1 MRNILLHIF
10 LLVLASSVQAQSV
23 RVANYYGDRQAA
35 VSLTFDDGVQE
46 HYTLVAPHLDR
57 YCLKAT
63 FAINGQFIGD
73 IDDHYAPRMTWKE
86 CRELVSNGH
95 ELANH
100 AWSHKNLTH
109 VDQSALMAEI
119 SRNDSIILCETG
131 VFPKSFVYPYNG
143 MSKEIVES
151 CEAGRVGSRT
161 SQYALGQRNSKSTE
175 ASINKWVDG
184 LVANQEWGV
193 AMLHGIYTG
202 WDRWDEPWVLWDFFK
217 RLAYRNDTIWTAT
230 FSDVQAYV
238 KERDAVVLK
247 TEYRRKVL
255 TISPSIDLDS
265 TMFAMPLTLIIE
277 GMDMSRCVKV
287 VQDGKT
293 LQVTAKPDYYIV
305 DINPYGS
312 PITVSYADHSVLEGK
327 SITLIGDSY
336 VYNHACPQSETW
348 HYKVA
353 AKHGMTYTNLGKN
366 GICIA
371 YHRSRFGEPLCVR
384 YKSIPRESDYIVI
397 VAGHNDAYF
406 VNEDVEQQVVF
417 RERMN
422 ELLIGL
428 KRDFP
433 QARIGWVTPWN
444 VGYEGFPATIAIIKE
459 LCHKHGIPVLDAA
472 RTSGI
477 NPNDAAFRSKYF
489 QRPNDTAH
497 LNNAGHDLLIHW
509 GEQFLM
515 GL

>member
-10 LLVLASSVQAQSV
+10 LLALSISLQAQTV
-23 RVANYYGDRQAA
+23 RIADFYGDRQAA
-35 VSLTFDDGVQE
+35 VSLTFDDGIQE

-73 IDDHYAPRMTWKE
+73 IDDRYAPRMTWEE
-86 CRELVSNGH
+86 CRRLIDNGH

-100 AWSHKNLTH
+100 SWSHKNLTN
-109 VDQSALMAEI
+109 VDKDALMAEI
-119 SRNDSIILCETG
+119 CRNDSIIQCETG

-143 MSKEIVES
+143 MNQEVVEL
-151 CEAGRVGSRT
+151 CEKGRIGSRT

-175 ASINKWVDG
+175 ASINTGVDG
-184 LVANQEWGV
+184 LVANKEWGV

-217 RLAYRNDTIWTAT
+217 RLAYRSDTIWTAT

-238 KERDAVVLK
+238 KERDAIILR
-247 TEYRRKVL
+247 TDYRRKVL
-255 TISPSIDLDS
+255 TITPSIDLDS
-265 TMFAMPLTLIIE
+265 AVFDMPLTMIIE
-277 GMDMSRCVKV
+277 GMDMTRCVNV

-312 PITVSYADHSVLEGK
+312 PITVSYADESVLEGK
-327 SITLIGDSY
+327 NITVIGDSY
-336 VYNHACPQSETW
+336 VYNHSCPQNETW

-353 AKHGMTYTNLGKN
+353 AKNGMSYTNLGKN

-406 VNEDVEQQVVF
+406 VNEDIQQQVVL
-417 RERMN
+417 RERMD
-422 ELLIGL
+422 ELLTGL

-459 LCHKHGIPVLDAA
+459 VCRKHGVPVLDAA
-472 RTSGI
+472 QTSGV
-477 NPNDAAFRSKYF
+477 NPNDAAFRGKYF

-509 GEQFLM
+509 GEQFLL

>member
-10 LLVLASSVQAQSV
+10 LLALSISLQAQTV
-23 RVANYYGDRQAA
+23 RIADFYGDRQAA
-35 VSLTFDDGVQE
+35 VSLTFDDGIQE

-73 IDDHYAPRMTWKE
+73 IDDRYAPRMTWEE
-86 CRELVSNGH
+86 CRRLIDNGH

-100 AWSHKNLTH
+100 SWSHKNLTN
-109 VDQSALMAEI
+109 VDKSALMAEI
-119 SRNDSIILCETG
+119 SRNDSIIVSETG
-131 VFPKSFVYPYNG
+131 VFPRSFVYPYNG
-143 MSKEIVES
+143 MSKEIVEL
-151 CEAGRVGSRT
+151 CEAKRIGSRT
-161 SQYALGQRNSKSTE
+161 SQFGLGQRNSKSTE
-175 ASINKWVDG
+175 ASIDKWVDD
-184 LVANQEWGV
+184 LVANKEWGV

-202 WDRWDEPWVLWDFFK
+202 WDRWDEPWVLWNFFK
-217 RLAYRNDTIWTAT
+217 QLAFRSDTIWTAT

-238 KERDAVVLK
+238 KERDAVMLK
-247 TEYRRKVL
+247 TASRKKVL
-255 TISPSIDLDS
+255 TIIPSIDLDS
-265 TMFAMPLTLIIE
+265 TVFDMPLTMIIE
-277 GMDMSRCVKV
+277 GMDMTRCVSV

-312 PITVSYADHSVLEGK
+312 PITVSYADESVLEGK
-327 SITLIGDSY
+327 NITVIGDSY
-336 VYNHACPQSETW
+336 VYNHSCPQNETW

-353 AKHGMTYTNLGKN
+353 AKNGMSYTNLGKN

-406 VNEDVEQQVVF
+406 VNEDLQQQEVL
-417 RERMN
+417 RTKMD
-422 ELLIGL
+422 ELLLGL
-428 KRDFP
+428 KRNFP

-444 VGYEGFPATIAIIKE
+444 VEYKGFPATIAIIKE
-459 LCHKHGIPVLDAA
+459 VCQKHGIPVLDAA
-472 RTSGI
+472 QTSGV
-477 NPNDAAFRSKYF
+477 NPNDATFRSKYF
-489 QRPNDTAH
+489 QRHNDTAH